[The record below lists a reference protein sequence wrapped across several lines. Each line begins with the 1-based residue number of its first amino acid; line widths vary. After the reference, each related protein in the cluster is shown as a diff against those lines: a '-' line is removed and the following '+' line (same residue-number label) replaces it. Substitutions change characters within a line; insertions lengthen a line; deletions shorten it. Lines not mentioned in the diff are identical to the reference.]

1 MNQPVEDSRP
11 HWVHLLYYVINAM
24 EGRSIRA
31 GRGVFRITGCEGGM
45 RVGLIENLRL
55 EQRGE
60 GSEAVCEWMSGGVS
74 RWEEQPKQGPDGTF
88 SGCQGL
94 AQRPVWLGQSEQ
106 WKVIC

>member
-11 HWVHLLYYVINAM
+11 HRVHSLYYVINAV
-24 EGRSIRA
+24 EGRSRRA
-31 GRGVFRITGCEGGM
+31 GRGVFRITGCEGG
-45 RVGLIENLRL
+45 VQAGLIEDLRL

-94 AQRPVWLGQSEQ
+94 AQRPVWLGQSKQ
-106 WKVIC
+106 WEVTG